1 MVNYFN
7 AVHAFR
13 QLTKSDD
20 KGQKFGKISKSLNAI
35 HTTRE
40 DLDYS
45 SAEIIDIENDAPE
58 LFSNYPITIQS
69 GMKKNEWN

>member
-35 HTTRE
+35 HTT
-40 DLDYS
+40 
-45 SAEIIDIENDAPE
+45 
-58 LFSNYPITIQS
+58 
-69 GMKKNEWN
+69 